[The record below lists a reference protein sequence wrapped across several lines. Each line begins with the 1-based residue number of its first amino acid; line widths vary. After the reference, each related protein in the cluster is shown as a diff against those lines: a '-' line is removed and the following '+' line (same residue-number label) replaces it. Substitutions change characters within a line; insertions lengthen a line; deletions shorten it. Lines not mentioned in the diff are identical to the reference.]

1 MRSVDCGQHNLI
13 SRKQMICCLHWPAGN
28 VFITWPGLSLCQK
41 YWMQSTITNSYLV
54 YSPAVSQEFYE
65 KLKPR
70 FVTAALAMHSEY
82 ESPQCTGGYSQATSA
97 ISLSFYFH
105 EKNLKTDFFPRFKPI
120 QSKTVISLQ
129 KLPVRI
135 KSLQASS
142 VTRAERGER
151 GEWRN

>member
-1 MRSVDCGQHNLI
+1 MCTQHHATSSHYWRQQRINNGQVGLEAAQLQCGVWTVDCGQHNLI

-28 VFITWPGLSLCQK
+28 VFITWPGLGLCQK

-82 ESPQCTGGYSQATSA
+82 ESPQCTGGYSQAQPQQFLYFT
-97 ISLSFYFH
+97 FYTRKSEDWFLP
-105 EKNLKTDFFPRFKPI
+105 NI
-120 QSKTVISLQ
+120 QANSK
-129 KLPVRI
+129 
-135 KSLQASS
+135 
-142 VTRAERGER
+142 
-151 GEWRN
+151 

>member
-1 MRSVDCGQHNLI
+1 MCTQHHATSSHYWRQQRINNGQVGLEAAQLQCGVWTVDCGQHNLI

-82 ESPQCTGGYSQATSA
+82 ESPQSLVDILRHNLSNFFILYYTREKSEDWFPPNIQANSM
-97 ISLSFYFH
+97 
-105 EKNLKTDFFPRFKPI
+105 
-120 QSKTVISLQ
+120 
-129 KLPVRI
+129 
-135 KSLQASS
+135 
-142 VTRAERGER
+142 
-151 GEWRN
+151 